1 MTAESFVRPWSGRV
15 LRHIPGSSPFG
26 PLDTRFAGR
35 SRENH
40 WNRAGEPTLYL
51 ASDRAT
57 LIAEFGQ
64 HYERDRAPEL
74 AELVQ
79 TRRVIELEIV
89 LSRLFDLTDPAAAA
103 ALGIDGAPGCFQDRT
118 VARAT
123 AGFLRDV
130 FEVEALLAP
139 PSIANN
145 QTGHRLLVL
154 FLDRLHAPLSEIAR
168 SVTPSGSFQLKSG

>member
-26 PLDTRFAGR
+26 PLDTRFAAR

-51 ASDRAT
+51 ARDGAT
-57 LIAEFGQ
+57 LIAEFGR

-79 TRRVIELEIV
+79 TRRVVELEIA
-89 LSRLFDLTDPAAAA
+89 LTRLFDLTDPAAVA
-103 ALGIDGAPGCFQDRT
+103 ALGIEGAPGCFRDRT

-130 FEVEALLAP
+130 FAVEALLAP
-139 PSIANN
+139 ATNPSSQSAAP
-145 QTGHRLLVL
+145 LLVL
-154 FLDRLHAPLSEIAR
+154 FLDRLQAPLSDVAR
-168 SVTPSGSFQLKSG
+168 SVTPAGSFQLKTG